1 MRVPEDVRVTGYGDT
16 DLGRNFGLTTV
27 RQFPDRMGTEAIR
40 LVLGT
45 EPLTAADSVDLTP
58 ELVVRA
64 SAGTPGQPEQT
75 LLT

>member
-1 MRVPEDVRVTGYGDT
+1 M
-16 DLGRNFGLTTV
+16 

-45 EPLTAADSVDLTP
+45 EPLTVADSVDLTP

-64 SAGTPGQPEQT
+64 SAGAPGQPEQT